1 LSYFEYFE
9 VKRKLDRFSFI
20 EDFFEYHSS
29 ATEYKKDKKR
39 TKNSNF
45 LTTKKYLNELT
56 Q

>member
-29 ATEYKKDKKR
+29 ATEYKKTKR
-39 TKNSNF
+39 
-45 LTTKKYLNELT
+45 ELKT
-56 Q
+56 AIF